1 MLYSVWKNLLKNY
14 EKWRR
19 VKELHYDEWK
29 RKITFFKRKFRNSKK
44 YDNNREFN
52 YIDYL
57 LNNENDDLNKP
68 VSSELF
74 TKMVH
79 GTITSYTDTEKS
91 LKK

>member
-1 MLYSVWKNLLKNY
+1 MMNEKEKLLSL
-14 EKWRR
+14 
-19 VKELHYDEWK
+19 KECLE
-29 RKITFFKRKFRNSKK
+29 IVKK
-44 YDNNREFN
+44 YDNKREFN

-57 LNNENDDLNKP
+57 LNNENDEKDDLNKP

>member
-1 MLYSVWKNLLKNY
+1 MMNEKEKLLSL
-14 EKWRR
+14 
-19 VKELHYDEWK
+19 KESLE
-29 RKITFFKRKFRNSKK
+29 IVKK

-57 LNNENDDLNKP
+57 LNNENDEKDDLNKP

>member
-1 MLYSVWKNLLKNY
+1 MMNEKEKLLSL
-14 EKWRR
+14 
-19 VKELHYDEWK
+19 KESLE
-29 RKITFFKRKFRNSKK
+29 IVKK

-57 LNNENDDLNKP
+57 LNNENDEKDDLNKP

-79 GTITSYTDTEKS
+79 STITSYTDTEKS

>member
-1 MLYSVWKNLLKNY
+1 MMNEKEKLLSL
-14 EKWRR
+14 
-19 VKELHYDEWK
+19 KESLE
-29 RKITFFKRKFRNSKK
+29 IVKK

-79 GTITSYTDTEKS
+79 STITSYTDAEKS

>member
-1 MLYSVWKNLLKNY
+1 MMNEKEKLLSL
-14 EKWRR
+14 
-19 VKELHYDEWK
+19 KESLE
-29 RKITFFKRKFRNSKK
+29 IVKK

-79 GTITSYTDTEKS
+79 STITSYTDTEKS

>member
-1 MLYSVWKNLLKNY
+1 MMNEKEKLLSL
-14 EKWRR
+14 
-19 VKELHYDEWK
+19 KECLE
-29 RKITFFKRKFRNSKK
+29 IVKK
-44 YDNNREFN
+44 YDNKREFN

>member
-1 MLYSVWKNLLKNY
+1 MMNEKEKLLSL
-14 EKWRR
+14 
-19 VKELHYDEWK
+19 KECLE
-29 RKITFFKRKFRNSKK
+29 IVKK

-57 LNNENDDLNKP
+57 LNNENDEKDDLNKP

>member
-1 MLYSVWKNLLKNY
+1 MMNEKEKLLSL
-14 EKWRR
+14 
-19 VKELHYDEWK
+19 KESLE
-29 RKITFFKRKFRNSKK
+29 IVKK

-74 TKMVH
+74 TQMVH

>member
-1 MLYSVWKNLLKNY
+1 MMNEKEKLLSL
-14 EKWRR
+14 
-19 VKELHYDEWK
+19 KECLE
-29 RKITFFKRKFRNSKK
+29 IVKK

-57 LNNENDDLNKP
+57 LNNENDEKDDLNKP

-74 TKMVH
+74 TQMVH

>member
-1 MLYSVWKNLLKNY
+1 MMNEKEKLLSL
-14 EKWRR
+14 
-19 VKELHYDEWK
+19 KECLE
-29 RKITFFKRKFRNSKK
+29 IVKK

-79 GTITSYTDTEKS
+79 STITSYTDTEKS